1 MKKTTTTVR
10 EYDGIGNLTKET
22 ITVVEE
28 STDTL
33 TWQPTWYDSASG
45 GSLPH
50 NWDTYTTTTT
60 AA

>member
-10 EYDGIGNLTKET
+10 EYDGMGNLTKET

-33 TWQPTWYDSASG
+33 TWQPTWYDSATSG
-45 GSLPH
+45 SSPY
-50 NWDTYTTTTT
+50 DCASTTCAT
-60 AA
+60 AT